1 MNRCFALMHRALLCL
16 TLVLPLALPTAARA
30 DAQNFNVFFGGQ
42 GSLVF
47 DAATSTGAW
56 TGTIDE
62 SPFPPVPSP
71 LGLLSVVN
79 FSFDSTSGLLMG
91 MFEITSAS
99 DFTTTLIGRL
109 DGELL
114 QGDFAS
120 GGQLGLNYTVDDGS
134 GMFASAQ
141 GFGISLLDF
150 AAPVQGF
157 SDYTEA
163 GVLVFSVPEPAG
175 LALSAVA
182 LLALVASRRKVAPLN

>member
-1 MNRCFALMHRALLCL
+1 MNRCLAFMHRALLCVSL
-16 TLVLPLALPTAARA
+16 ALPLALPTAARA
-30 DAQNFNVFFGGQ
+30 EVLNYNVFYGGL

-62 SPFPPVPSP
+62 APFPPVPSP

-79 FSFDSTSGLLMG
+79 FSFDGASGTLMG
-91 MFEITSAS
+91 MFEFTSAS

-114 QGDFAS
+114 QGDFAT
-120 GGQLGLNYTVDDGS
+120 GGQLGLNYTIDDGT
-134 GMFASAQ
+134 GLFASAE
-141 GFGISLLDF
+141 GFGISLFDF
-150 AAPVQGF
+150 VAPVQGF

-175 LALSAVA
+175 LTLAAAA